1 LEIKNY
7 GTRLMETYADI
18 KGREIKESENFK
30 LCCRNKQADAGN
42 WFKIMKEC
50 YIVPSHQGLGKSRS

>member
-1 LEIKNY
+1 MKPDEWK
-7 GTRLMETYADI
+7 LMQTSR
-18 KGREIKESENFK
+18 GGEIKESENFK